1 MDSLI
6 STILGLGLAISPLVM
21 LVVETVKSPKI
32 IPSRWLPLVSILI
45 GIGVSMYIGILIPDT
60 GSLAELGL
68 AGVVSGTVA
77 SGIYNQVTKGSSTE
91 VSSGIEYPTEKNV
104 MDTAVDKETTAP
116 ETTIDTKP
124 TQEEPTSTTITTT
137 TTKET
142 TE

>member
-68 AGVVSGTVA
+68 AGVVAGTVA
-77 SGIYNQVTKGSSTE
+77 SGIYNQVTKGSNTQA
-91 VSSGIEYPTEKNV
+91 SSGVTYTVDKNV
-104 MDTAVDKETTAP
+104 VDKTDDGNEVTAKETTVVTQPTP
-116 ETTIDTKP
+116 E
-124 TQEEPTSTTITTT
+124 TTT
-137 TTKET
+137 TTTTEET

>member
-68 AGVVSGTVA
+68 AGVVAGTVA
-77 SGIYNQVTKGSSTE
+77 SGIYNQVTKGSNTQA
-91 VSSGIEYPTEKNV
+91 SSGVTYTVDKNV
-104 MDTAVDKETTAP
+104 VDKTDDANETTAKETTVVTQPTP
-116 ETTIDTKP
+116 E
-124 TQEEPTSTTITTT
+124 TTT
-137 TTKET
+137 TTTTTEET